1 MTPLWAIRLLF
12 LALCTTG
19 GYAVSQV
26 RPEYV
31 GNEHGAVIGMLI
43 GFGFG
48 GLLIALDEMLKGF
61 SLRAFSATT
70 FGLLLGI
77 FVAIL
82 IDRSGLFEN
91 YTEEKTRWLIRLC
104 LFLGFGYIGIILAMR
119 SNKEDFALIIP
130 FVRFSPQNKPDNLLL
145 LDTSVIIDGRIAD
158 LIETRFLD
166 GLIVVP
172 RFVLREIQQIADSA
186 DAIKRARGR
195 RGLEMLNRIQ
205 RNTNIEVRIHDG
217 DFPEEKEV
225 DAKLVRLA
233 RNLNARLF
241 TNDYNLA
248 KVAQLQK
255 VNYVNLHEVAKCLK
269 VVLLPG
275 EMLHLKIVREGKDK
289 GQGVGYMP
297 DGTMVVV
304 NNAQA
309 LIGHH
314 IEAQVQTLL
323 QTGAGIIVFAEVR
336 PGSVPTPDTTF
347 VRK

>member
-12 LALCTTG
+12 LALCTAG

-31 GNEHGAVIGMLI
+31 GLQYGSLIGMAI

-70 FGLLLGI
+70 FGLLLGT

-91 YTEEKTRWLIRLC
+91 YTEEKTRWLVRLS

-158 LIETRFLD
+158 LIEAHFLE

-172 RFVLREIQQIADSA
+172 RFVLREIQQIADST

-233 RNLNARLF
+233 RNLNARLY

-269 VVLLPG
+269 VILLPG
-275 EMLHLKIVREGKDK
+275 ETLHLKLVREGKDK
-289 GQGVGYMP
+289 GQGVGYLP

-304 NNAQA
+304 NNGQA
-309 LIGHH
+309 HIGQQV
-314 IEAQVQTLL
+314 EVQVQTLL
-323 QTGAGIIVFAEVR
+323 QTGAGIIVFAEMR
-336 PGSVPTPDTTF
+336 SAAAKTDTAF
-347 VRK
+347 IAR